1 MFNDIILCVFGDALI
16 KLLNQKVV
24 VMFIFQIK
32 SVIFFRQIKFLEGMS
47 KFYLELCID

>member
-1 MFNDIILCVFGDALI
+1 M
-16 KLLNQKVV
+16 V